1 MSGSDREVK
10 ERVSKRKTD
19 SIEQK
24 LAEKIAENRRS
35 MVRITVTLE
44 RARAIKVGVKAAGEE
59 LEQLVRSLAEDKSVD
74 ADRIEELVQ
83 QILTSKESSTPH

>member
-10 ERVSKRKTD
+10 ERVSKRKIAST
-19 SIEQK
+19 ERK
-24 LAEKIAENRRS
+24 LAERIAENRRS
-35 MVRITVTLE
+35 MVKITVTLE

-59 LEQLVRSLAEDKSVD
+59 LEQLVKSLAEDKSID

-83 QILTSKESSTPH
+83 QILTSKESSTPR

>member
-24 LAEKIAENRRS
+24 LAEKVAENRRS

-59 LEQLVRSLAEDKSVD
+59 LEQLVKSLAEDKSVD

-83 QILTSKESSTPH
+83 RILTSKESSTPH

>member
-10 ERVSKRKTD
+10 ERVSKRKIAST
-19 SIEQK
+19 ERK
-24 LAEKIAENRRS
+24 LAERIAENRRS
-35 MVRITVTLE
+35 MVKITVTLE

-59 LEQLVRSLAEDKSVD
+59 LEQLVKSLAEDKSID